1 RLVVERLRDSIVPDE
16 KAGESRLVA
25 ILNRYRPLGS
35 TASID
40 FPTTR
45 PVRPTTKSHINAVVQ
60 HSGWEGRAAEIL
72 ETHDAVKF
80 YARNDHLNLVIPYV
94 YLDVEHNY
102 EPDFIVQL
110 QNDVKLLLEIKGFE
124 IHNPE
129 QINSKH
135 NAAKRWVMAVNNL
148 RDEAVGRWDFLVSR
162 DLTTLSADLNQAT
175 RPLAVAENG

>member
-1 RLVVERLRDSIVPDE
+1 MRLYDKD
-16 KAGESRLVA
+16 
-25 ILNRYRPLGS
+25 
-35 TASID
+35 
-40 FPTTR
+40 
-45 PVRPTTKSHINAVVQ
+45 
-60 HSGWEGRAAEIL
+60 
-72 ETHDAVKF
+72 
-80 YARNDHLNLVIPYV
+80 V